1 MAQSASTQEVT
12 QGLLSRA
19 FIDAFQRY
27 VVGGSE
33 ADLEQA
39 YEVSR
44 SLLGHGF
51 GVLNMATLQ
60 NGALCQL
67 LEKVPSGGADS
78 VDFERAKLFFA
89 ESLSPYEMAH
99 RSYREAIATLRQMN
113 ETLEREIHRIAHTV
127 HDEAGQLLVGAR
139 LAISELGRE
148 VPEAR
153 GRLDPIKNILDQV
166 EDQLRRLSHELR
178 PTILDDLGLV
188 PALRF
193 LADGVARRSGLSIQ
207 VRSSLASRCPPK
219 VEIAVY
225 RIAQEALNNVS
236 RHARAREVQIE
247 LLPVADGI
255 ECRIQDDGVGFDM
268 RSMQPGSGTG
278 LGLLGARERLAA
290 LGGALA
296 IDSVPGRGT
305 KLLLK
310 IPGNVSDGDQ
320 FDSRRR
326 S

>member
-1 MAQSASTQEVT
+1 MAQSVDAQEAT
-12 QGLLSRA
+12 HGLLSRA
-19 FIDAFQRY
+19 YVEAFQRY
-27 VVGGSE
+27 VTGGCE

-44 SLLGHGF
+44 SLLSQGF
-51 GVLNMATLQ
+51 GVLSMTTLQ
-60 NGALCQL
+60 YGALCQL
-67 LEKVPSGGADS
+67 LEKGSSAAPDNI
-78 VDFERAKLFFA
+78 DFERAKLFFA

-113 ETLEREIHRIAHTV
+113 EMLEREIHRIAHTV
-127 HDEAGQLLVGAR
+127 HDEAGQLLLGAR
-139 LAISELGRE
+139 LAISELGGE

-188 PALRF
+188 PALKL
-193 LADGVARRSGLSIQ
+193 LADGVAHRSGLSIQ
-207 VRSSLASRCPPK
+207 VRSSLANRCPPK
-219 VEIAVY
+219 VEIALY

-236 RHARAREVQIE
+236 RHARARQVQIE

-268 RSMQPGSGTG
+268 RSIQPGSGTG

-310 IPGNVSDGDQ
+310 VPGNM
-320 FDSRRR
+320 
-326 S
+326 